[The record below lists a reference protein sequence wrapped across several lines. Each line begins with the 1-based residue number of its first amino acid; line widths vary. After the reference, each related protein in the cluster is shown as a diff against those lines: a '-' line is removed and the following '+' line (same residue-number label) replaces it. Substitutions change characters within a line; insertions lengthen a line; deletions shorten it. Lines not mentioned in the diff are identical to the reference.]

1 MNFDMF
7 EKMYALLTELVY
19 NILAIF
25 GIERDAEG
33 NF

>member
-1 MNFDMF
+1 MDFTMF

-25 GIERDAEG
+25 GIERDENG